1 MTIYRCLCLPV
12 LCLWLG
18 AGLSVYAQPP
28 TIDFVHEVVPILR
41 SHCVTCHGGRE
52 AEGGFSINTRHDVID
67 SGVVDAEE
75 ADASRLLEL
84 IASDDP
90 DDQMPPSDRPRLAPA
105 EIDVLRKWVA
115 VGLPWD
121 EVFSFAVDSYEPP
134 LRPRQVELPPAQS
147 GREHPIDRI
156 LDNYLTSRQLP
167 IPTAVDDDTFLRR
180 AHLDLIGLLPT
191 IDDIQ
196 NFNLDNSP
204 FKRAD
209 VIDQL
214 LARNVDYADHWL
226 TFFNDLLRN
235 DYSGTGFITGGR
247 KQISEWLYESL
258 VTNKPFDQLTREL
271 VAPPTPASQGYIDG
285 IKWRGSTSAGQTNE
299 MQFSQVVSQSF
310 LGINMKCASCHDSF
324 IDRWTL
330 RDAYGLAA
338 IYAQTPLQLYRC
350 DKPTGQEQAAAWPFP
365 ELGQVDPT
373 APRDE
378 RLRQLSKLMTG
389 PENGRFART
398 IVNRL
403 WHRLMGRG
411 LVHPLD
417 AMQTEPW
424 NVDLL
429 DYLAVELV
437 DNHYDLKAIL
447 RLIASSQAYQSVSDS
462 GSSAGPGLDY
472 VYHGPLPRRM
482 TAEQFMDSVWQLTG
496 AAPTTYAA
504 PIAHFDPSLVDA
516 DSIDLSGKWIWGTL
530 NNNHSPA
537 DETLLIR
544 KLVNLPAELAS
555 GGAIVTCDNEFT
567 LFVGEREIASS
578 SDWTQLQSL
587 SLSGLLEKGDNSLV
601 FRVKN
606 GGAAGSVGPAGLFFE
621 ARLTLV
627 DGSSLSIASDE
638 SWEFNRGVPEPVDG
652 RLSAPSEGWEAVS
665 IAQPNPSWTE
675 LLVREGRSKL
685 AVAELQAGHAPMV
698 RASLVKNT
706 ALMQSLGR
714 PMRDQI
720 VSMRPT
726 DLTTL
731 EAIDL
736 ANEATLAE
744 AFERGGQRWAEQ
756 PWQSTGEMV
765 EALFL
770 STLSREP
777 TDQERGLFV
786 EYLGDKPTPS
796 AISDAMWSLC
806 MLPEFMLVQ

>member
-1 MTIYRCLCLPV
+1 M
-12 LCLWLG
+12 
-18 AGLSVYAQPP
+18 
-28 TIDFVHEVVPILR
+28 DFVHEVVPVLKT
-41 SHCVTCHGGRE
+41 HCVTCHGGRE

-67 SGVVDAEE
+67 SGMVDVDEV
-75 ADASRLLEL
+75 DASRLLEL
-84 IASDDP
+84 ITSDDP
-90 DDQMPPSDRPRLAPA
+90 DDQMPPSDRPRLTPA
-105 EIDVLRKWVA
+105 EIDVLRRWVA
-115 VGLPWD
+115 AGLPWD
-121 EVFSFAVDSYEPP
+121 EVFTFAPETYEPP
-134 LRPRQVELPPAQS
+134 LKPRPVELPPAQAH
-147 GREHPIDRI
+147 RAHPIDRI
-156 LDNYLTSRQLP
+156 LDNYLIDRQLP
-167 IPTAVDDDTFLRR
+167 IPTQADDETFLRR

-191 IDDIQ
+191 TEEVHSFRQDK
-196 NFNLDNSP
+196 SP
-204 FKRAD
+204 DKRAQA
-209 VIDQL
+209 IDKL

-338 IYAQTPLQLYRC
+338 IYAQAPLELYRC
-350 DKPTGQEQAAAWPFP
+350 DKPTGQQQAAAWPFP
-365 ELGQVDPT
+365 ELGQVDAE
-373 APRDE
+373 APREE
-378 RLRQLSKLMTG
+378 RLRQLAELMTD
-389 PENGRFART
+389 PQNGRFART

-417 AMQTEPW
+417 AMQSEPW
-424 NVDLL
+424 NADLL
-429 DYLAVELV
+429 DYLANELV
-437 DNHYDLKAIL
+437 ENHYDLKAIL
-447 RLIASSQAYQSVSDS
+447 RLIATSQAYQSESES
-462 GSSAGPGLDY
+462 ASSAEPTLDY
-472 VYHGPLPRRM
+472 VYQGPLPRRM
-482 TAEQFMDSVWQLTG
+482 TAEQFMDGVWQLTG
-496 AAPTTYAA
+496 AAPRTYAA
-504 PIAHFDPSLVDA
+504 PIAHLDPSLVDV
-516 DSIDLSGKWIWGTL
+516 DSIDLSGQWIWGTL
-530 NNNHSPA
+530 KDNQSPA

-544 KLVNLPAELAS
+544 KVVNLPDELTG

-567 LFVGEREIASS
+567 LFIGEREVASS
-578 SDWTQLQSL
+578 ADWTQLQSVAL
-587 SLSGLLEKGDNSLV
+587 KDVLKKGENSLV

-606 GGAAGSVGPAGLFFE
+606 GGAAGSSGPAGLFFE
-621 ARLTLV
+621 ARLKLA
-627 DGSSLSIASDE
+627 DGSPLTIASDE
-638 SWEFNRGVPEPVDG
+638 SWEFHREVPKPVKG
-652 RLSAPSEGWEAVS
+652 SLSAPSEGWQAVS
-665 IAQPNPSWTE
+665 IAQPNPSWTQ

-685 AVAELQAGHAPMV
+685 AIAELQAGEAPMV
-698 RASLVKNT
+698 RAALVKNT

-736 ANEATLAE
+736 ANEATLAA
-744 AFERGGQRWAEQ
+744 AFESGGRQWSEKN
-756 PWQSTGEMV
+756 WSSTGEMV

-770 STLSREP
+770 TALSREP
-777 TDQERGLFV
+777 TDAERDLFV
-786 EYLGDKPTPS
+786 EYLGDHPTPWQ
-796 AISDAMWSLC
+796 ISDAMWTLC